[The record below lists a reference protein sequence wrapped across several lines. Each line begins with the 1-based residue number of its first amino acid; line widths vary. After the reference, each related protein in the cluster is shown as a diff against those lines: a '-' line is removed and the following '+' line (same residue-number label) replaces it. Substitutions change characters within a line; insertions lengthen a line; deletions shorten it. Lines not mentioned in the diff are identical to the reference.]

1 MRAVS
6 MENSDRWAMVSTQY
20 QLPTPLPRHSTAI
33 CFRDSFACSWRIGA
47 TLAGVIA
54 EV

>member
-33 CFRDSFACSWRIGA
+33 RFNRGGR
-47 TLAGVIA
+47 GVRR
-54 EV
+54 EFWGRNLKV